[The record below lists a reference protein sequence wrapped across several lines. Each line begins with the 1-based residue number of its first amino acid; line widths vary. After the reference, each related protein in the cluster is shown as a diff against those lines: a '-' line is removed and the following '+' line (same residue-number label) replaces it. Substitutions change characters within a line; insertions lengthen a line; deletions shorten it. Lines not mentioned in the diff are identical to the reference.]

1 MVMGENFQ
9 EGMPTDSLNFNYI
22 INAEAAKKMGF
33 DDPVGKKLSFWDD
46 QGRIVGMV
54 KSFHFSSLHNPI
66 KPLILRYEPDRA
78 HNLLIKPANGK
89 TKECLAALEALQTQL
104 SPDREFKYTFLDQHY
119 EKLYQAEERTSDL
132 ADLFAIIALLIST
145 LGLFGLAA
153 FMAEQRTK
161 EIGIRKVLGASMGNI
176 LYLLNKE
183 LGQLILLAF
192 LIATPLAWWLMNNW
206 LEKFAYHMNI
216 GWQVVAAAGLI
227 LAIVALLT
235 VSFHSI
241 RTALSN
247 PVDALRYE

>member
-1 MVMGENFQ
+1 
-9 EGMPTDSLNFNYI
+9 
-22 INAEAAKKMGF
+22 
-33 DDPVGKKLSFWDD
+33 
-46 QGRIVGMV
+46 
-54 KSFHFSSLHNPI
+54 
-66 KPLILRYEPDRA
+66 
-78 HNLLIKPANGK
+78 
-89 TKECLAALEALQTQL
+89 
-104 SPDREFKYTFLDQHY
+104 
-119 EKLYQAEERTSDL
+119 
-132 ADLFAIIALLIST
+132 
-145 LGLFGLAA
+145 
-153 FMAEQRTK
+153 MAEQRTK